1 MKERLSLLVF
11 LLIIACDSEERPSF
25 ETIQTDFITT
35 LNQNKKGADYYCRQG
50 ALFVQNNIYKSRDSI
65 DKQLQQLPIIDT
77 TFSLAIIKHDS
88 SNYFDI
94 GYYQLKD
101 STPFSTSFV
110 ADLQQTNKLAYMV
123 AWKEEKGIWCK
134 ELEVLYP
141 LHITN
146 EIATQT
152 IDAARQEWENWSN
165 QHQPDSLIE
174 ELYDKHGFYLNDGYI
189 YKGTKAIQTKYAYM
203 LKDRWHIRLSTIQT
217 VQVSDSLFYDVGQ
230 YVSDGKG
237 HYFILWQLQ
246 SDGKWRVLLDFNF

>member
-1 MKERLSLLVF
+1 MKQSLSILFFFLV
-11 LLIIACDSEERPSF
+11 IACDSEERPSF

-35 LNQNKKGADYYCRQG
+35 INQNKKGADYYCRQG

-65 DKQLQQLPIIDT
+65 HEQLQQLPIIDT

-88 SNYFDI
+88 SNYCDI

-101 STPFSTSFV
+101 STLF
-110 ADLQQTNKLAYMV
+110 QTNKLAYMV
-123 AWKEEKGIWCK
+123 AWKEEKDIWCK

-141 LHITN
+141 LKITN
-146 EIATQT
+146 KIAIQA
-152 IDAARQEWENWSN
+152 IDVARQEWENWSN
-165 QHQPDSLIE
+165 QHQPDFLIKY
-174 ELYDKHGFYLNDGYI
+174 LYDKNSFYLNDGYI

-203 LKDRWHIRLSTIQT
+203 LKEQWHIRLSTIQT

-230 YVSDGKG
+230 YVSGGKG

-246 SDGKWRVLLDFNF
+246 SDGVWRVLLDFNF